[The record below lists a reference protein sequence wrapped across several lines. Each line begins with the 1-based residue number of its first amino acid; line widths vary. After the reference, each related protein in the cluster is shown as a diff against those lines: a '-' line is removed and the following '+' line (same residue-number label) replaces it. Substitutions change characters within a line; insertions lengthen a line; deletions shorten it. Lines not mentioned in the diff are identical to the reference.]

1 MSRSDF
7 LSSTSASGGTEPLDR
22 LIQHAL
28 RHYEPVA
35 LPANFASEV
44 ASLVIDAERKDRRET
59 LFLLGALIVAVLA
72 SLWFDSSWLDEL
84 VAVGETLDQLGGS
97 HSFAL
102 AVVALVSAWGVDQWL
117 TRRTNPIGW

>member
-28 RHYEPVA
+28 RHYGPVA

-59 LFLLGALIVAVLA
+59 LFLLGALIVAVLVMGFVWWKLPPLA
-72 SLWFDSSWLDEL
+72 LLAGIP
-84 VAVGETLDQLGGS
+84 VALMFQVL
-97 HSFAL
+97 AL
-102 AVVALVSAWGVDQWL
+102 A
-117 TRRTNPIGW
+117 RR